1 MVTKSMFK
9 KCLLFAVIFLMCTC
23 EGRRKIK
30 RKVESFSDVTS
41 NSLKRIVK
49 NSSDIETSRGFF
61 PPGGLFTLGK
71 VLNFFPVGGERECQP
86 TGYKTARA
94 GICLNPYDCRQRDG
108 QSAGDCA
115 HGLGVCCVFEVSCGG
130 LVQNNLTYFISPGFP
145 ELWTGE
151 KDCSITVEKTHAGI
165 MQLRIDFVHF
175 TIGQPNRLTGECDE
189 DAMIV
194 GEGDNEFRICG
205 QNHGQHIYYT
215 LPTTSEKR
223 DLDDELPSSA
233 STKITVRMRGSDMP
247 RLWLLRLAQMP
258 LAHSAPHD
266 CRQFYTGNNGTIRTF
281 NYAVNGRHLANH
293 EYRACIRR
301 NSGICSVRY
310 TPCDNRSFRIGGGQQ
325 LDVKPSD
332 VVEDGMM
339 PVNEVQTQEDETE
352 GSGADPQIAPA
363 GQATPA
369 PSMASRIWS
378 YIWPSWLWQARTLS
392 WHWSP
397 YAQHYAVPEDDK
409 IRYTGYGKFGEGLK
423 GGYGRLRCKDRITIP
438 CENEY
443 FVSSSIWM
451 SGVCDPHHC
460 GSSFCPNR
468 SPSDCHVDTSIT
480 PFAVSVHFGPPSLKL
495 NPEENIGACL
505 RYTQVPCEA

>member
-1 MVTKSMFK
+1 MVAKSMFK

-30 RKVESFSDVTS
+30 RKVESFSDVS
-41 NSLKRIVK
+41 NSLKWNVK
-49 NSSDIETSRGFF
+49 NSSDVETSRGFF

-71 VLNFFPVGGERECQP
+71 VLNFFPVGGERECRP

-130 LVQNNLTYFISPGFP
+130 VVQNNLTYFISPGFP

-151 KDCSITVEKTHAGI
+151 KDCSVTVEKTHAGI

-194 GEGDNEFRICG
+194 GEGDNEFRVCG

-215 LPTTSEKR
+215 LPTDSEKR
-223 DLDDELPSSA
+223 DSDDELPSSA
-233 STKITVRMRGSDMP
+233 STKITVRMRGTDMP

-266 CRQFYTGNNGTIRTF
+266 CRQYYTGNNGTIRTF

-293 EYRACIRR
+293 EYRACIRK
-301 NSGICSVRY
+301 NSGMCSVRY
-310 TPCDNRSFRIGGGQQ
+310 SPCDNRSFRIGGAQQ
-325 LDVKPSD
+325 LDD
-332 VVEDGMM
+332 VVGDEMM
-339 PVNEVQTQEDETE
+339 PVNEVQTQEDEME
-352 GSGADPQIAPA
+352 GSGADPQIAP
-363 GQATPA
+363 GVQATPA

-397 YAQHYAVPEDDK
+397 YAQHFALPEDDK
-409 IRYTGYGKFGEGLK
+409 IRYNGYGKFGEGLQ

-443 FVSSSIWM
+443 FVSSSILM

-460 GSSFCPNR
+460 GSSFCPHKNPR
-468 SPSDCHVDTSIT
+468 ECHVDTSIT
-480 PFAVSVHFGPPSLKL
+480 PFAVSVHFGQPSRKP

-505 RYTQVPCEA
+505 RYTQMPCEA

>member
-30 RKVESFSDVTS
+30 RKVESFSNVS
-41 NSLKRIVK
+41 GNSLKRIVR

-86 TGYKTARA
+86 SGYKTARA

-115 HGLGVCCVFEVSCGG
+115 HGLGVCCVFEISCGG
-130 LVQNNLTYFISPGFP
+130 VVQNNLTYFISPGFP

-151 KDCSITVEKTHAGI
+151 KDCNITVEKTHAGI

-175 TIGQPNRLTGECDE
+175 TIGQPNRRTGECDE
-189 DAMIV
+189 DVMIV

-215 LPTTSEKR
+215 LPTGSEKR
-223 DLDDELPSSA
+223 DSDDELPSSA
-233 STKITVRMRGSDMP
+233 VTKITVRMRGTDMP

-266 CRQFYTGNNGTIRTF
+266 CRQYYTGNNGTIRTF

-301 NSGICSVRY
+301 NSGTCSVRY
-310 TPCDNRSFRIGGGQQ
+310 TPCDNRSFRIGGAEQ
-325 LDVKPSD
+325 LDD
-332 VVEDGMM
+332 VVEDEMM
-339 PVNEVQTQEDETE
+339 PVNEVQPQEDEME

-363 GQATPA
+363 VPATPA

-397 YAQHYAVPEDDK
+397 YAQHYSLPEDDK
-409 IRYTGYGKFGEGLK
+409 IRYTGYGTFGEGLK

-443 FVSSSIWM
+443 FVSSSILM

-468 SPSDCHVDTSIT
+468 SPRDCHVDTSIT

-505 RYTQVPCEA
+505 RYTQVPCDA